1 MSAVRGILY
10 EKMVTKLYFICS
22 YVRLLAIFQ
31 AVSGLLMWLVIP
43 RGGEG
48 YQGGR
53 GAELAEP
60 TLLWSRHTTKKAL
73 VQNE

>member
-1 MSAVRGILY
+1 MRKWLRNYILFVL
-10 EKMVTKLYFICS
+10 MLF
-22 YVRLLAIFQ
+22 LAIFQ
-31 AVSGLLMWLVIP
+31 AVSGFLMWLVIP